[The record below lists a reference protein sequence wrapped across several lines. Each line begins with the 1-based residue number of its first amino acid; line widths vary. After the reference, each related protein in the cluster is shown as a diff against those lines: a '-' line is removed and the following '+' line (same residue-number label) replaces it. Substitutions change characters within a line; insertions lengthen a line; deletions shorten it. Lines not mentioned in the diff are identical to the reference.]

1 MGDSP
6 AKIKEDPRQNE
17 LKKIN
22 DQIADYDKKIKAY
35 ADNTIIYS
43 DETKQKWKDERKRLY
58 KNRMNIERDIKERA
72 NPNSARQSEL

>member
-22 DQIADYDKKIKAY
+22 EQIAAYDQKIKAY
-35 ADNTIIYS
+35 ADNTIIHS

-72 NPNSARQSEL
+72 SPNFARQNEL